1 MNNTD
6 LRTLAD
12 RVVKYSNVSN
22 RKAESVVL
30 AEGVKRLLDENVRL
44 SGLLADEIL
53 DGSVEMPRADVTI
66 RATDL
71 PDGFQEVE
79 LDGDII

>member
-12 RVVKYSNVSN
+12 RVINGGSTDSNEAVL
-22 RKAESVVL
+22 L

-53 DGSVEMPRADVTI
+53 DGSVEVPLADVTI
-66 RATDL
+66 RAADL
-71 PDGFQEVE
+71 PDGFQEVD
-79 LDGDII
+79 LDDGIV